1 MAPDDNT
8 AQVIALERDY
18 CLASWNA
25 IFIVI
30 WRHDTTSEGVRTLDL
45 KLREYETAHPG
56 GCGLLT
62 IIEQGAPMP
71 TSEVRTA
78 LARFMTEGARVL
90 RSSAVAFEGAGF
102 RAAAVR
108 GVVTGLT
115 MLARQPYPHKVFA
128 TMADAAQW
136 LGTSLKDTA
145 KLSIDSAALLT
156 ALNEL
161 RTRVNKA

>member
-1 MAPDDNT
+1 MAPDVNT

-18 CLASWNA
+18 CFAAWNA

-30 WRHDTTSEGVRTLDL
+30 WRHDTTAAGVQNLDV
-45 KLREYETAHPG
+45 KLREHEASFTQ

-71 TSEVRTA
+71 TSEVRTG
-78 LARFMTEGARVL
+78 LARFMTEGARVI

-136 LGTSLKDTA
+136 LGASLKETA
-145 KLSIDSAALLT
+145 QLDVDSTSLLT
-156 ALNEL
+156 ALSEL

>member
-1 MAPDDNT
+1 MAANDNV
-8 AQVIALERDY
+8 AEIIALAHDY
-18 CLASWNA
+18 CFARWNA

-30 WRHDTTSEGVRTLDL
+30 WRHETTSEGVHILGGKL
-45 KLREYETAHPG
+45 KEHHDAYPG
-56 GCGLLT
+56 GGGLLT

-71 TSEVRTA
+71 TSEVRTD
-78 LARFMTEGARVL
+78 LARFLTEGARVI

-136 LGTSLKDTA
+136 LGTSLKETA
-145 KLSIDSAALLT
+145 KLEVDSAALLK
-156 ALNEL
+156 ALNDL
-161 RTRVNKA
+161 RTRVNKG